1 MGIGYTH
8 DLSGT
13 AGKKKIGHWAD
24 CGKKKRSSSFLLTAL
39 KIFGPFNIFRRAG
52 ALWTLVTDRFTAADN
67 EELIICP
74 RKQSLTT
81 PQTPGT
87 THRTI

>member
-13 AGKKKIGHWAD
+13 AGKKENRALGRLWE
-24 CGKKKRSSSFLLTAL
+24 KKRSSSFLLTAL
-39 KIFGPFNIFRRAG
+39 KIFGPLNIFRRAG
-52 ALWTLVTDRFTAADN
+52 APWTLVTDRFTAPHN
-67 EELIICP
+67 EELVICP

-81 PQTPGT
+81 QTPGT
-87 THRTI
+87 THQTI